1 MLVVDFGL
9 LGSLTV
15 SDGGRP
21 VVVSAPR
28 QRVLLAAL
36 LLDAGRVVS
45 VDTLAEVLWDGE
57 PPAGARGAMHSAIQR
72 LRSALGTAGAG
83 LIGTAPPGYVLQL
96 GDAGFDVREF
106 GVLAARGRAAARA
119 GAWAQAAGL
128 LREALGLWRG
138 EALADVPSLLLRQR
152 EVPGLED
159 ARLQVLGARIDADL
173 ALGRHGEVVA
183 ELRQLVAAHPLWEHF
198 AAQLMLGLYRSGRQG
213 DALAAY
219 QDVRRV
225 LAAELGV
232 DPGPEL
238 RLLQRQILAADPAL
252 IPTGNG
258 ATAAGAAAAPGP
270 TSAPGPTAAAGAR
283 PVRSRHAQPAR
294 HERIRRRPGRP
305 MSPASPLPA
314 SLARPHRARQ
324 IRPRR
329 ARRAQGPGQPMSGL
343 TRRPH
348 GPGWCPGSCRWR
360 PGISRGGPVR

>member
-1 MLVVDFGL
+1 MDFGL
-9 LGSLTV
+9 LGPLTV
-15 SDGGRP
+15 SDGDRP

-45 VDTLAEVLWDGE
+45 VDTLTEVLWDGE

-83 LIGTAPPGYVLQL
+83 LIGTAPPGYVLRL
-96 GDAGFDVREF
+96 GDDGFDVREF

-258 ATAAGAAAAPGP
+258 ATATGATAAPRPAAAHGP
-270 TSAPGPTAAAGAR
+270 R
-283 PVRSRHAQPAR
+283 PLRTGRPP
-294 HERIRRRPGRP
+294 RPGRPPHRRTAGPLRPRRTRP
-305 MSPASPLPA
+305 MSPAFLFPA
-314 SLARPHRARQ
+314 SLGPPHRARR

-329 ARRAQGPGQPMSGL
+329 AHQVQGPGQPMSRL

-360 PGISRGGPVR
+360 PGISRGGPVH